1 MPRSSARPTTAAG
14 VDVWPSPPDRVP
26 ATRCHFD
33 LAPPRRFLY
42 PALLLLVAEEPQ
54 HGYRLV
60 AGLAALG
67 LARIERT
74 AVYRALADL
83 ERDGLV
89 EGRAEAPTA
98 GSTRR
103 VYALTA
109 AGQQALEAW
118 MSVVARERD
127 LLEGVLQRYWYC
139 NGRRLAE
146 LDVDLA
152 DPILAAGQGPAAVV
166 TSPYSPRLT
175 RRPVPVPPVAGSPP
189 PAPSAW
195 LSGPATFRVVGSRS
209 SLVVEARSNVG
220 PIAFSTDQLDGSIAV
235 ELAEGLVMVEPP
247 PVATLRARVAGL
259 TSGNPLFDQE
269 LVRRVEARRYPFVEV
284 RLATAA
290 RIGDGNCYQIE
301 GTVTMHGVPCSLAG
315 MVTVTVHA
323 PRPHGGASVREEVA
337 SVPGSTAP
345 VRPAQPGLAT
355 MTVTGSHIVDIRRF
369 GMAVPTMPLLKLYPD
384 VRLALHLEAEA
395 VAAAS

>member
-1 MPRSSARPTTAAG
+1 MPRSDGRPIADAA

-26 ATRCHFD
+26 ATRCNFD

-60 AGLAALG
+60 TGLAALG

-83 ERDGLV
+83 ERDGLL

-103 VYALTA
+103 VYALTT

-146 LDVDLA
+146 LGPDLT
-152 DPILAAGQGPAAVV
+152 DPLLAMRQGQA
-166 TSPYSPRLT
+166 
-175 RRPVPVPPVAGSPP
+175 VAGSLR
-189 PAPSAW
+189 PAPLARAAGTAVAAGEAATPALADW
-195 LSGPATFRVVGSRS
+195 LSGPAVFRVVGSRS

-220 PIAFSTDQLDGSIAV
+220 PIAFSTDQLEGSIAV
-235 ELAEGLVMVEPP
+235 ELAEGLVAVEPP
-247 PVATLRARVAGL
+247 PVATLRARVASL

-284 RLATAA
+284 RLATAT
-290 RIGDGNCYQIE
+290 RIGDGNCYQIT
-301 GTVTMHGVPCSLAG
+301 GTVTMHGVPCTLAG
-315 MVTVTVHA
+315 TVTATVHA
-323 PRPHGGASVREEVA
+323 PRSWRGAGTIEEVA
-337 SVPGSTAP
+337 GLAGSTLAVAP
-345 VRPAQPGLAT
+345 RQPGLVM

-369 GMAVPTMPLLKLYPD
+369 GMAVPTMPLFKLYPD
-384 VRLALHLEAEA
+384 VRLALHVEAEA
-395 VAAAS
+395 VAGPP